1 MNKTFSLLILL
12 FMVFSISYSQT
23 LDIGLF
29 YNSKITSLTFH
40 NIKGSYQISNK
51 NKIEGSLNE
60 SDIIYITLI
69 GKYLQVRNEE
79 KLIGTFRS
87 LKITGTEKENE
98 FAISTILD
106 DNKSRQYN
114 DDIYLK
120 AKPDYIEIINHVDF
134 EKYIAGVVETEAGS
148 TSELEYYK
156 SQALICRTYA
166 YKNMY
171 RHGEDGFNLC
181 DGVHCQAYMG
191 SSFYNKLIPK
201 ATFATRSLIIVDTT
215 LEPIDA
221 AFHSNSGGY
230 TANSEEVW
238 ISKKS
243 YLRSVEDPYSLK
255 GSNAEWM
262 ETISFADWKKYLK
275 SKGFID
281 LDNRDIRSFHSR
293 NPKRRQYYYVGID
306 SLLYTEIRK
315 DLNLKSAFFEVKSDV
330 NNDIKLIGKGYGHGV
345 GLSQEGG
352 MEMARQGKTFEDI
365 IHFYY
370 TDVKILSYREL
381 KKEKK
386 DKTK

>member
-1 MNKTFSLLILL
+1 MNKIYSFLVFLL
-12 FMVFSISYSQT
+12 FMVTVSYSQM

-29 YNSKITSLTFH
+29 YNSKITALTFH
-40 NIKGSYQISNK
+40 NIKGSYQILNK
-51 NKIEGSLNE
+51 NKVVKTLNE
-60 SDIIYITLI
+60 SNIIYITLI
-69 GKYLQVRNEE
+69 GKYLQVRNEDE
-79 KLIGTFRS
+79 LIGTFRS

-106 DNKSRQYN
+106 KNKSRQY
-114 DDIYLK
+114 DDDLYLN
-120 AKPDYIEIINHVDF
+120 AKPDFINIINHVDF

-171 RHGEDGFNLC
+171 RHGEEGFNLC
-181 DGVHCQAYMG
+181 DGVHCQAYKG

-221 AFHSNSGGY
+221 AFYSNSGGY

-238 ISKKS
+238 ISKKP
-243 YLRSVEDPYSLK
+243 YLRSVEDTFSLK
-255 GSNAEWM
+255 GSNATWM
-262 ETISFADWKKYLK
+262 ETISFTDWKKYLK
-275 SKGFID
+275 SKGFMD
-281 LDNRDIRSFHSR
+281 LDNRDIYKFHSR
-293 NPKRRQYYYVGID
+293 NPKRRKYYYVGID

-352 MEMARQGKTFEDI
+352 MEMAKQGKTFEDI

-370 TDVKILSYREL
+370 SDVKILSYREL

-386 DKTK
+386 QRKK